1 MLKIHTAVLC
11 LSIALLSFNLTGCTS
26 NVPHINNNPAFTHT
40 DTPPSTTT
48 PTSTIKPTD
57 TSPPPETP
65 TITPTPTSV
74 YDHLSCNTP
83 KSLMLHSAFG
93 ETRMKALAQ
102 VIIDNGLQTI
112 TYRQMMEYILQ
123 GICPPENAIIVS
135 LDDMGTSWL
144 RPVFK
149 DMIQA
154 FTDRGLVL
162 VAGVVTHSEQD
173 PEIWEYLRQ
182 IETQGIEIAS
192 HSINHLTFTA
202 ISDQALE
209 KEIVGSYDMI
219 CDFLG
224 TCPISL
230 ILPGGHGGDDPR
242 VYEISKGRYAFL
254 VGIQG
259 GRSFSNAPPYYLGRI
274 PPNNDDQTITLTLL
288 ENSFLP

>member
-1 MLKIHTAVLC
+1 MFSLRAVIFKITVVFIT
-11 LSIALLSFNLTGCTS
+11 SIFAGCAFNSSL
-26 NVPHINNNPAFTHT
+26 PENNPSSLNTITPFVEPTH
-40 DTPPSTTT
+40 T
-48 PTSTIKPTD
+48 PTSEPTN
-57 TSPPPETP
+57 TPPAPP

-83 KSLMLHSAFG
+83 KSLMLHSAYG
-93 ETRMKALAQ
+93 ETRMKELAQ
-102 VIIDNGLQTI
+102 AIIDNGLQTI
-112 TYRQMMEYILQ
+112 TYQQMSADVLQ

-149 DMIQA
+149 DMIKA

-173 PEIWEYLRQ
+173 PEIWDYLRE
-182 IETQGIEIAS
+182 IEAQGIEVAS

-202 ISDQALE
+202 INDQALE
-209 KEIVGSYDMI
+209 EEILGSYDMI
-219 CDFLG
+219 CDLLG

-230 ILPGGHGGDDPR
+230 ILPGGHGEDDPR
-242 VYEISKGRYAFL
+242 IYEITKGSYMFL
-254 VGIQG
+254 AGIQG
-259 GRSFSNAPPYYLGRI
+259 GRVFSGVPPYYLGRI
-274 PPNNDDQTITLTLL
+274 PPNNEDQIITLTLL